1 LAAVIEIGLLG
12 RVVVE
17 ADGGPV
23 ILHGLLE
30 EALLARLA
38 LEPGRTVSSGRLI
51 GDLWGEK
58 VGLDPTSNLWT
69 LVHRLRRALGADGG
83 LVRRASGGYA
93 LTLPPD
99 HVDVGRFEM
108 IVGQVHDRSAPLTV
122 DQGRSLLRQA
132 FGLWRGKP
140 LAGLENLPFHRAQEA
155 RLAAA
160 HLALAVEL
168 VDAEIAAGKHAEVVS
183 ELEGLVAEYPFE
195 ERLWAQLMTALYRC
209 GSQTAALRTGSK
221 LRTMLA
227 DELGIGPSPMVQALE
242 AAILAQDP
250 KLDWSPT
257 SEPTPLSLAA
267 AAAVRPER
275 ASDFGAQG
283 VNDLGRPEP
292 RSQHQT
298 GGLPVGFPGLWS
310 PDRAEPANNLPQYLS
325 TFVGR
330 PAELAEIRSLVNS
343 SRLVTLTGA
352 GGSGKTRLALEVARR
367 LLDTSNRGV
376 FFVDLAPIA
385 EADQVPGALA
395 AAMGARQKAGRS
407 LTELLVEVLADQDL
421 LIILDNCEH
430 LVDACAKLADR
441 LNRSCP
447 QVHLLATSREPLGI
461 DGERVYRVPP
471 LSLPSAGAA
480 SLDEIRGSDA
490 VELFFERARAHDP
503 TFALDGSTAG
513 LVTSICRKLDGMPFA
528 IELAAARSASM
539 SLSYLN
545 DRLDQR
551 LRLLTEGAR
560 TALPRQRT
568 LRATVDW
575 SFDLLSGPEQAVL
588 LRLSVFSGGF
598 ELEAAE
604 ALWATGSPAVPEVA
618 ELLGSL
624 VNKSLVVA
632 ERSSGSLR
640 YRLLETIRQY
650 AAERF
655 LAAEGDVAARQVRN
669 DHAQFYLGLAETAAP
684 ELMGRRQGE
693 WFKRLDLEWD
703 NIRAALGFLFAEP
716 DRTEELLRLGVALQR
731 FYGSRGHLEAIAT
744 LRGALERPDPV
755 PTSLRARALCFTGH
769 VVSYT
774 LGIDSRLEMRTA
786 RQLCQKGLEMA
797 REIDDAKLVAE
808 ALYALAWTAHM
819 QGEADQAA
827 LLGQEALQV
836 ARAVGDPRLVGLA
849 LSCLARE
856 EAAPARRRTLWLEAL
871 ACLRQAGDIY
881 YSLPQLWGL
890 AALEL
895 DTGRL
900 DVARALYQ
908 EAIVAGQ
915 EIAAPVDLGDWWGS
929 LGWVLL
935 LQGELEEAALLARK
949 SLIACRRVGRRGGA
963 ASAIFKLACCATGLG
978 NYPLAA
984 KLTGALDALAGHI
997 NDVVPD
1003 KAYKWSALEQRM
1015 QDDNRKRLH
1024 RALGGPEFER
1034 AYIEGSG
1041 LSVDEAADLAL
1052 GRTR

>member
-1 LAAVIEIGLLG
+1 LGAVIEIGLLG
-12 RVVVE
+12 PVVVGSG
-17 ADGGPV
+17 DGPV
-23 ILHGLLE
+23 VLHGLFE
-30 EALLARLA
+30 TALLARLA
-38 LEPGRTVSSGRLI
+38 LEPGRTVSAGRLV

-58 VGLDPTSNLWT
+58 VGIDPTSNLWT

-83 LVRRASGGYA
+83 LVRRGTGGYV

-99 HVDVGRFEM
+99 QVDVGRFEM
-108 IVGQVHDRSAPLTV
+108 IIAQVHGRSAPLAV

-132 FGLWRGKP
+132 LTLWRGKP

-155 RLAAA
+155 RLTAA

-168 VDAEIAAGKHAEVVS
+168 VDAELAAGKHADMVS
-183 ELEGLVAEYPFE
+183 ELEGLVADYPFE
-195 ERLWAQLMTALYRC
+195 ERLWAQLMMALYRC

-221 LRTMLA
+221 LRAMLA
-227 DELGIGPSPMVQALE
+227 EQLGIGPTPMVQSLE
-242 AAILAQDP
+242 GAILAQDP
-250 KLDWSPT
+250 KLDWSPP
-257 SEPTPLSLAA
+257 SAAIPFSPLEVQA
-267 AAAVRPER
+267 
-275 ASDFGAQG
+275 
-283 VNDLGRPEP
+283 
-292 RSQHQT
+292 
-298 GGLPVGFPGLWS
+298 GGPPGGFPGLWS
-310 PDRAEPANNLPQYLS
+310 LDSAEPANNLPRGLS

-330 PAELAEIRSLVNS
+330 PTELAEIRSLVNS

-352 GGSGKTRLALEVARR
+352 GGSGKTRLALEIARR
-367 LLDTSNRGV
+367 LLDTSNEGV

-385 EADQVPGALA
+385 EADRVPGTLA
-395 AAMGARQKAGRS
+395 AAMGVRQAAGRM
-407 LTELLVEVLADQDL
+407 LTDQLVEVLSDQDL

-430 LVDACAKLADR
+430 LVEACAKFADQ
-441 LNRSCP
+441 LNRSCR
-447 QVHLLATSREPLGI
+447 QMHLLATSREPLGI

-471 LSLPSAGAA
+471 LSLPNDGAS
-480 SLDEIRGSDA
+480 SLEEIRGSDA
-490 VELFFERARAHDP
+490 VALFFERARAHDP
-503 TFALDGSTAG
+503 TFALDGSAAG
-513 LVTSICRKLDGMPFA
+513 LVASICRRLDGMPFA

-539 SLSYLN
+539 SLSHLN

-575 SFDLLSGPEQAVL
+575 SFDLLSRPEKAVL
-588 LRLSVFSGGF
+588 VRLSVFSGSF

-604 ALWATGSPAVPEVA
+604 ALCGTGSVVVPEVA
-618 ELLGSL
+618 DLLGSL

-655 LAAEGDVAARQVRN
+655 LAAEGEAGARQVRN
-669 DHAQFYLGLAETAAP
+669 KHAEFYLGLAETAAP
-684 ELMGRRQGE
+684 ELMGSRQGE

-703 NIRAALGFLFAEP
+703 NIRAALGFLFAER
-716 DRTEELLRLGVALQR
+716 DRTEEVLRIGVALQR
-731 FYGSRGHLEAIAT
+731 FFGSRGHLEAIMT
-744 LRGALERPDPV
+744 LRGTLERPDAV
-755 PTSLRARALCFTGH
+755 PTSLRARGLCFTGH

-774 LGIDSRLEMRTA
+774 LGIDSRLEMRNA
-786 RQLCQKGLEMA
+786 RQLCQKGLELA
-797 REIDDAKLVAE
+797 RDIDDRELVAE
-808 ALYALAWTAHM
+808 ALYALAWIAHM
-819 QGEADQAA
+819 QGEASQAA

-836 ARAVGDPRLVGLA
+836 AQAVGDPRLVGLA
-849 LSCLARE
+849 FSCLARE
-856 EAAPARRRTLWLEAL
+856 ETSPSRRRTLWLEAL
-871 ACLRQAGDIY
+871 ACLRRTGDTY
-881 YSLPQLWGL
+881 YSLPQFWGL

-895 DTGRL
+895 ETGQL
-900 DVARALYQ
+900 DAARALYQ

-915 EIAAPVDLGDWWGS
+915 EVAAPLDLGDWWGS

-949 SLIACRRVGRRGGA
+949 SLIACRRAGRRGGT
-963 ASAIFKLACCATGLG
+963 ASAMFKLACCATGMG
-978 NYPLAA
+978 DYQLAA
-984 KLTGALDALAGHI
+984 KLIGALDALAGHI

-1003 KAYKWSALEQRM
+1003 KAYKWSPLEQKM
-1015 QDDNRKRLH
+1015 QDDNRQRLH
-1024 RALGGPEFER
+1024 RALGEAAFER

-1041 LSVDEAADLAL
+1041 LSVDGAADLAL

>member
-1 LAAVIEIGLLG
+1 LVAVIKIGLLG
-12 RVVVE
+12 PVVVE
-17 ADGGPV
+17 ADGGPIV
-23 ILHGLLE
+23 LHGLFE
-30 EALLARLA
+30 TALLARLA

-58 VGLDPTSNLWT
+58 VGVDPTSNLWT

-83 LVRRASGGYA
+83 LVRRGSGGYA
-93 LTLPPD
+93 LALPPD
-99 HVDVGRFEM
+99 QVDVGRFEM
-108 IVGQVHDRSAPLTV
+108 IIGQVHDRSAPLAL

-132 FGLWRGKP
+132 LALWRGKP

-168 VDAEIAAGKHAEVVS
+168 VDAELAAGKHAEVVS

-195 ERLWAQLMTALYRC
+195 ERLWAQLMMALYRC

-227 DELGIGPSPMVQALE
+227 EQLGIGPSPMVQSLE
-242 AAILAQDP
+242 AAILAQDA
-250 KLDWSPT
+250 KLDWSPP
-257 SEPTPLSLAA
+257 SAAIPLSVASA
-267 AAAVRPER
+267 TAVQPQRGR
-275 ASDFGAQG
+275 DLG
-283 VNDLGRPEP
+283 VQELKDLGRPEP
-292 RSQHQT
+292 LPPVQASV
-298 GGLPVGFPGLWS
+298 LPVGFPGLWS
-310 PDRAEPANNLPQYLS
+310 RNSAEPANNLPRCLS

-352 GGSGKTRLALEVARR
+352 GGSGKTRLALEVTRR
-367 LLDTSNRGV
+367 LLDTSNDGV

-385 EADQVPGALA
+385 EADRLPGALA
-395 AAMGARQKAGRS
+395 AAIGVRQEAGRS
-407 LTELLVEVLADQDL
+407 LTELLVEVLSDQDL

-430 LVDACAKLADR
+430 LVDACAKFADQ
-441 LNRSCP
+441 LNRGCP

-471 LSLPSAGAA
+471 LSLPSEGAS
-480 SLDEIRGSDA
+480 SLEEIRAADA
-490 VELFFERARAHDP
+490 VELFLERARAHDP
-503 TFALDGSTAG
+503 TFALDGSTAS
-513 LVTSICRKLDGMPFA
+513 LVASICRRLDGMPFA

-539 SLSYLN
+539 SLAHLN

-575 SFDLLSGPEQAVL
+575 SFDLLSRPEQAVL
-588 LRLSVFSGGF
+588 VRLSVFSGGF

-604 ALWATGSPAVPEVA
+604 ALCATGSVVVAEVA
-618 ELLGSL
+618 DLLGTL

-640 YRLLETIRQY
+640 YRLLETVRQY

-655 LAAEGDVAARQVRN
+655 LAAEGDAGARQVRN
-669 DHAQFYLGLAETAAP
+669 DHAQFYLRLAETAAP

-703 NIRAALGFLFAEP
+703 NIRAMIGYLFAEP

-731 FYGSRGHLEAIAT
+731 FFGSRGHLEAIAT

-755 PTSLRARALCFTGH
+755 PASLRARALCFTGH

-797 REIDDAKLVAE
+797 REIDDAELVAE

-819 QGEADQAA
+819 QGETGQAA

-895 DTGRL
+895 ETGRL
-900 DVARALYQ
+900 DAARALYE

-935 LQGELEEAALLARK
+935 LQGELEEAAVSARK
-949 SLIACRRVGRRGGA
+949 SLIACRRVGRRGGT
-963 ASAIFKLACCATGLG
+963 ASAMFKLACCATGLG

-984 KLTGALDALAGHI
+984 KLTGALDAWAGHI
-997 NDVVPD
+997 NDLVPD
-1003 KAYKWSALEQRM
+1003 KAYKWSPLEQKM
-1015 QDDNRKRLH
+1015 QDDNRERLH
-1024 RALGGPEFER
+1024 RALGEAEFER
-1034 AYIEGSG
+1034 VYIEGSG

-1052 GRTR
+1052 GRIR